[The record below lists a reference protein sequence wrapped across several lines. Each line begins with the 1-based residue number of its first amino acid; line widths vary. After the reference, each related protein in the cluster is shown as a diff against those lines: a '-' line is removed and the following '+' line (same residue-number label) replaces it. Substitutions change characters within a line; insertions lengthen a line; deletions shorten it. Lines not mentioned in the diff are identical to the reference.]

1 MECRRC
7 RSMLSF
13 RDLKECGRSRCEPG
27 PAFYCGLRVPEVVAV
42 ATVRLC
48 KYLAQTKSWLVTLD
62 DDTDDMEA
70 YAEGS
75 VTGELEKGCRVLVTG
90 RPRWTRAGFR
100 LSLSEV
106 RVLWDLSE
114 ETRHRRL
121 QVEAYRHC
129 LLGVKEEWTR
139 SAVRLMVDTLHAYKE
154 RRKCDVTEAHVERAL
169 RDAVEMLRN

>member
-1 MECRRC
+1 
-7 RSMLSF
+7 MLSF
-13 RDLKECGRSRCEPG
+13 KDLKECGRSRREPG
-27 PAFYCGLRVPEVVAV
+27 GAAFYCGLRVPEVVAV

-62 DDTDDMEA
+62 DDTDELEA
-70 YAEGS
+70 YVESS
-75 VTGELEKGCRVLVTG
+75 VTDQLEKGCRVLVTG

-121 QVEAYRHC
+121 QVDAYRHC
-129 LLGVKEEWTR
+129 LLAVKEDWTR
-139 SAVRLMVDTLHAYKE
+139 SAARLMVATLHAYKE
-154 RRKCDVTEAHVERAL
+154 RRKCDVTEAHIERAV
-169 RDAVEMLRN
+169 RDAVEVLKN